1 MKNRLNRNLIDSVDD
16 SGTPM
21 DGVSNMSDAML
32 VLAVGIML
40 ALVINWKID
49 IKEVYIG
56 NDVMI
61 GPNTTITTVGHPIN
75 PKGRRERLRIA
86 SEIKIGN
93 DVWIGANVCI
103 LPGITIGNNVV
114 IGAGAVVTQDI
125 PDNSLAVDVPAKV
138 VREIENNIS
147 E

>member
-49 IKEVYIG
+49 IKEVYSDQDQKEVVEEEKLQEFDS
-56 NDVMI
+56 NDVTR
-61 GPNTTITTVGHPIN
+61 N
-75 PKGRRERLRIA
+75 
-86 SEIKIGN
+86 
-93 DVWIGANVCI
+93 
-103 LPGITIGNNVV
+103 
-114 IGAGAVVTQDI
+114 
-125 PDNSLAVDVPAKV
+125 NSLSYEYIESKYVKSGTVYTDTYTGKTYIVVD
-138 VREIENNIS
+138 
-147 E
+147 